1 MLTKGELLNRMEIL
15 YPHDAC
21 LADLRRAYIDHDLGS
36 IFRLMSAYHN
46 VDAVA
51 FEDLRKFL
59 LADNTWSMYR
69 LILGLHD
76 NQLIRTIKSCHSSS
90 ILFDNDS
97 LSQGQLNSKMWLINE
112 LKTLDINLGTV
123 FLCAGWYGIL
133 SMLMFEHNIKMDK
146 VRSFDID
153 PTVAEIADKFN
164 SPWVKSDWRFKAIT
178 DDIHHVNFNQH
189 EWTAWSSANER
200 DSKPIIDT
208 PNTIINTSCEHI
220 SNFDTWYAKIPAG
233 KIVIL
238 QSNDYT
244 DIAEHVNCV
253 NSKEEFN
260 DQVPMSPGLYLG
272 ELPTDKYNRYMKI
285 GIK

>member
-69 LILGLHD
+69 LILGLQD

-133 SMLMFEHNIKMDK
+133 AMLMFEHDIKMGR

-153 PTVAEIADKFN
+153 PTVAMIADKFN
-164 SPWVKSDWRFKAIT
+164 APWVKTGWRFKAST
-178 DDIHHVNFNQH
+178 LDIMDINYPTHYTV
-189 EWTAWSSANER
+189 ER
-200 DSKPIIDT
+200 ADGTSLDLEEMPD
-208 PNTIINTSCEHI
+208 TIINTSCEHI
-220 SNFDTWYAKIPAG
+220 NNFTKWYANIPAG

-244 DIAEHVNCV
+244 DIEEHVNCV
-253 NSKEEFN
+253 HSKEEFD
-260 DQVPMSPGLYLG
+260 DQVPMRQCLYLG